1 MSGKLVF
8 FEREAREHKKSV
20 RERAKQ
26 KREKEVEVLNSFFMY
41 VFNFLILWH
50 EYLKS
55 VNISKAKTKINK
67 ILEIKLV

>member
-1 MSGKLVF
+1 MGMSGKLVF

-41 VFNFLILWH
+41 VFNFLIL
-50 EYLKS
+50 
-55 VNISKAKTKINK
+55 
-67 ILEIKLV
+67 